1 MPPKRRPHTGTA
13 FRGIRA
19 ALAPAV
25 APLAVTL
32 FAVAPVPAGLHAF
45 PAPGAVG
52 RPALPLPAEDPVT
65 LSRQG
70 QITDRVGAL
79 GDRTAEVTRALDRL
93 YRDHAVQLFVVY
105 VDDFSGR
112 SAQSWADATA
122 QKNGLGRDDL
132 LLAVA
137 TGSRTYAYSA
147 DVGSGF
153 TDEQLAAV
161 ARRAIEPA
169 LRQNDW
175 AGAAIGAA
183 NGYGAVLAGKPIPTP
198 VITPGEPDPG
208 SSGNNN
214 GETGAGDFV
223 LPVVAVGA
231 AAALAAYAY
240 TRRKRKG
247 SAPGGGPRTTT
258 GWGERP
264 ATTTALP
271 LPDLDAKARALL
283 VDTDDA
289 VRTSS
294 EELGFASAQFGDA
307 AVASFTRAVA
317 FANGELTAAFR
328 LRQQLDDAYPEDD
341 ATRRRMLDEIVAR
354 CSEADRRLDAEAA
367 DFDRLRDLERNVPQ
381 ALAEVEARVR
391 DLTGRAVT
399 AAATLTALR
408 GRYADSASAPVAGHA
423 EQAEDR
429 LRFATDNAA
438 RAREAVDGGDSGAA
452 AVHVRA
458 AEGAVGQ
465 AATLVDAVERR
476 AQELAE
482 AAGKL
487 PGALTETEADLADA
501 RGLLSGTAEGAPT
514 ADLRGRIGRAEAVV
528 SAVRQEV
535 AAGRYDPIDALRRTE
550 EADAALDE
558 ALAAARE
565 QESGR
570 RRAAALLD
578 QALLSARSAA
588 AAAADYVTTSRGAV
602 GSRART
608 RLAEAQRH
616 LERSQSLAESDA
628 AGALAEAQRADV
640 LAREAQQL
648 AEEDVRGFR
657 DPFGEAG
664 HQGGGGMGGAMLGGI
679 ILGGILRGGGF
690 GSGHGGGFGGGSAG
704 GGGFGPGS
712 FGGGGTRGRM
722 GGGGRF

>member
-1 MPPKRRPHTGTA
+1 M
-13 FRGIRA
+13 A
-19 ALAPAV
+19 AATPQPAV
-25 APLAVTL
+25 GPA
-32 FAVAPVPAGLHAF
+32 AVAVPV
-45 PAPGAVG
+45 
-52 RPALPLPAEDPVT
+52 EDPVT

-70 QITDRVGAL
+70 QVTDRVGAL
-79 GDRTAEVTRALDRL
+79 GDRTAEVTAVLDRL
-93 YRDHAVQLFVVY
+93 YRDHRRQLFVVY
-105 VDDFSGR
+105 VNDFSGR

-153 TDEQLAAV
+153 TEDQLAAV
-161 ARRAIEPA
+161 ARGAIEPA

-183 NGYGAVLAGKPIPTP
+183 EGYGAVLAGKPVP
-198 VITPGEPDPG
+198 VPGITPGESDPG
-208 SSGNNN
+208 GGGGGVSG
-214 GETGAGDFV
+214 TGDYV

-231 AAALAAYAY
+231 AGALAAYAY
-240 TRRKRKG
+240 TRRKRGG
-247 SAPGGGPRTTT
+247 SARGGGPRTTT
-258 GWGERP
+258 GWGDQP

-271 LPDLDAKARALL
+271 LPDLDDKARALL

-317 FANGELTAAFR
+317 YANGELTAAFR

-354 CSEADRRLDAEAA
+354 CSEANRRLDAEAA
-367 DFDRLRDLERNVPQ
+367 DFDRLRDLERNAPQ

-391 DLTGRAVT
+391 DLTGRTVT

-423 EQAEDR
+423 ERAEDR
-429 LRFATDNAA
+429 LRFAADNAA
-438 RAREAVDGGDSGAA
+438 RAREAVDGGDNGAA

-458 AEGAVGQ
+458 AEGAVDQ

-487 PGALTETEADLADA
+487 PGALTETEADLAEA
-501 RGLLSGTAEGAPT
+501 RGLLSGAGEGAST
-514 ADLRGRIGRAEAVV
+514 ADLRGRIGRAETVV

-535 AAGRYDPIDALRRTE
+535 TAGRYDPVDALRRAE
-550 EADAALDE
+550 EAGAGLDE
-558 ALAAARE
+558 ALSAARE
-565 QESGR
+565 QETGR

-578 QALLSARSAA
+578 RALLAARSAA
-588 AAAADYVTTSRGAV
+588 AAAADYVATSRGAV

-616 LERSQSLAESDA
+616 LERSQALAESDA
-628 AGALAEAQRADV
+628 AAALAEARRADV
-640 LAREAQQL
+640 LAREAQRL

-657 DPFGEAG
+657 DPFGGAG
-664 HQGGGGMGGAMLGGI
+664 QWQGGGGGMGAGMGGGMGGAVLGGI
-679 ILGGILRGGGF
+679 ILGEILRGGGP
-690 GSGHGGGFGGGSAG
+690 AG
-704 GGGFGPGS
+704 GGGLGPGS